1 MAKSLLYK
9 SKPVLLAV
17 AISIFSVF
25 TGSVVLITSN
35 KASTSMVTVSLPKA
49 NEEILATLNSFLSTP
64 NSIEHKLYQR
74 DNGDAY
80 TYAQGYIDLRSGCS
94 YSVSITGSLYLV
106 DLVSDGENLWQRS
119 TKRET
124 SSQGNWEEALPLTS
138 NINSPLIGLTGNSS
152 KLYCNLRDIARV
164 LVPKQG
170 GGWDVDRN
178 ALASL
183 LAQRRTDEL
192 TEMFLLAGK
201 LASDAPLISPSKINV
216 SGSLTGLDRIVIE
229 QPSEFQLK
237 ILFIG
242 EGEVLIDEIS
252 LSHVSEQTVTI
263 PASVEQRG
271 DRTEEARQLLG
282 IID

>member
-1 MAKSLLYK
+1 MAKSVLYK
-9 SKPVLLAV
+9 SKPILLAV
-17 AISIFSVF
+17 AIFLFSVIA
-25 TGSVVLITSN
+25 GSVVLISSN
-35 KASTSMVTVSLPKA
+35 KVNTSMETLSLPHA
-49 NEEILATLNSFLSTP
+49 NEEILATLNTFLSSP
-64 NSIEHKLYQR
+64 NSIEQKLFQSN
-74 DNGDAY
+74 NGDAY

-94 YSVSITGSLYLV
+94 YSVSITGSLYSV
-106 DLVSDGENLWQRS
+106 DLVSDGKSLWQRS

-124 SSQGNWEEALPLTS
+124 GSQGNWEEALPLTS
-138 NINSPLIGLTGNSS
+138 NINSPLVGLTGNSS

-170 GGWDVDRN
+170 GGWDVDSN

-183 LAQRRTDEL
+183 LAQRRNDEL

-201 LASDAPLISPSKINV
+201 LASEAPLISPSKINV
-216 SGSLTGLDRIVIE
+216 AGSLTGLDRIMIE

-242 EGEVLIDEIS
+242 EGEILIDEIS

-263 PASVEQRG
+263 PTSVEQRG
-271 DRTEEARQLLG
+271 DRTEEARHLLG
-282 IID
+282 IVD